1 MNNVSTKLELKS
13 LIRKEEVELDILSER
28 LRTIKKDIEDK
39 KKEIKRL
46 KISYSSVPLD
56 TVMSDLDQVI
66 RYVYRFQ
73 LEDIMSRSREK
84 PLSNTRKAVCNFVVN
99 VLGYKMTDVAR
110 FIGYD
115 KTSVMHM
122 LDSHNDFIDK
132 DEDYKNKYVRFSLL
146 VSGMSVN
153 PLGE

>member
-13 LIRKEEVELDILSER
+13 LIRKEEVDIDILSER
-28 LRTIKKDIEDK
+28 LRAIKKEIEAK
-39 KKEIKRL
+39 KKEINRL
-46 KISYSSVPLD
+46 KSSYSSIPLD
-56 TVMSDLDQVI
+56 MVMHDLDKCI
-66 RYVYRFQ
+66 RYVYRFEI
-73 LEDIMSRSREK
+73 EDILSRSREK

-153 PLGE
+153 PLAQ

>member
-46 KISYSSVPLD
+46 KLSYSSVPLD

-84 PLSNTRKAVCNFVVN
+84 PLSNTRKAVCNFAVN

-153 PLGE
+153 PLVE

>member
-13 LIRKEEVELDILSER
+13 LIRKEEVEIGILFER
-28 LRTIKKDIEDK
+28 LRTIKKDIENK
-39 KKEIKRL
+39 KNEIKRL
-46 KISYSSVPLD
+46 KLSYSSVPLD

-84 PLSNTRKAVCNFVVN
+84 PLSNTRKAVCNFAVN

-153 PLGE
+153 PLVE